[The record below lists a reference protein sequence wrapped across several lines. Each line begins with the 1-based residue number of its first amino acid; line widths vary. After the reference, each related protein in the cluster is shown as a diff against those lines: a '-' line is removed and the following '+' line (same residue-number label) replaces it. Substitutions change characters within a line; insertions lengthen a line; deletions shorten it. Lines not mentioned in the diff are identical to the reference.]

1 MFLQENKS
9 GKYLNQKGKKND
21 TITLA
26 LRKKNCYSVF
36 TMNNVSINYSDEQI
50 NIFSLNN
57 FFYKRLKDRP
67 YWNFTEDGKPVLY
80 DYGVRKTVD
89 PKIIEPALFY
99 EERKRQITKD
109 PDKTWKK
116 LKGFRDILKER
127 EPTDEELRQ
136 YLKIVKESL
145 YIIQFEKS
153 DKTIKWLPGRAKG
166 TKTYN
171 EDLKRKLETFANL
184 LPPNLFDVIFLNFTC
199 DPKLYKNRADAWK
212 NFKEKNVDPTLEYLR
227 KHCNAFYEGVMESH
241 ANGYP
246 HCHYVVWLPKGM
258 FTELSKIKNG
268 KVITYGKLYNIIK
281 SRIPNRIFKVIKA
294 GGKRVVGYICKYISK
309 GVENDIF
316 AALNSEEELSKS
328 QRKELIEFLALK
340 AFKRRKAYLQQI
352 KTVKEK
358 LKEMVKEQVSVS
370 QQQASESEPC
380 TARQCRAYLIEI
392 CTNSP
397 LLLYKKIYSMS
408 YGAFMERYKVPPQ
421 YVKEVPEVVAEDFR
435 KNSEPIFNS
444 HNFYNDFVNFLFDWE
459 NSPLNRKFYWGDD
472 INNYSR
478 MCDGYDFNNDEEW
491 LECVIKV
498 FDFYVTQVLVNHNE
512 YTDVLAGRENL
523 SHTKKHWTYKAK
535 IENWNGLDR
544 DKRKIDYAE
553 NNPCD
558 EYVSLKEKEE
568 LRKIHYNIIN
578 SDTEKELQILRE
590 CQILGEKI
598 YLT

>member
-1 MFLQENKS
+1 MFWLENKA

-36 TMNNVSINYSDEQI
+36 MTNKNSIAYSDEQI

-67 YWNFTEDGKPVLY
+67 YWNFTEDGKVVLY
-80 DYGVRKTVD
+80 DYGVRKKVD

-268 KVITYGKLYNIIK
+268 KAITYGKLYNIIK
-281 SRIPNRIFKVIKA
+281 SKIPNRIFKVIKA

-316 AALNSEEELSKS
+316 SALTSEGELSKS

-408 YGAFMERYKVPPQ
+408 YGAFIDRYKVPPQ
-421 YVKEVPEVVAEDFR
+421 YVKEVPEIVAEDFR

-459 NSPLNRKFYWGDD
+459 NSPLNRKFYWGDNLD
-472 INNYSR
+472 NYSR

-523 SHTKKHWTYKAK
+523 SIQRKTWFYKGHTNNYQGKYKSVGI
-535 IENWNGLDR
+535 IE
-544 DKRKIDYAE
+544 YSE
-553 NNPCD
+553 NNECD
-558 EYVSLKEKEE
+558 NYFSREEKKERQIAKHKNIQNKIAWDLYEIRQLKEMQK
-568 LRKIHYNIIN
+568 
-578 SDTEKELQILRE
+578 
-590 CQILGEKI
+590 
-598 YLT
+598 

>member
-1 MFLQENKS
+1 MFWLENKN
-9 GKYLNQKGKKND
+9 GKYFNQKGKKND

-26 LRKKNCYSVF
+26 LHKKNCYSVF
-36 TMNNVSINYSDEQI
+36 MKNKSSIAYSDEQI

-67 YWNFTEDGKPVLY
+67 YWNFTEDGKVVLY
-80 DYGVRKTVD
+80 DYGVRKKVD

-281 SRIPNRIFKVIKA
+281 SHIPNRIFKVIKA

-316 AALNSEEELSKS
+316 SALTSEEELSKS

-370 QQQASESEPC
+370 QQQASVSEPC

-408 YGAFMERYKVPPQ
+408 YGAFIDRYKVPPQ

-459 NSPLNRKFYWGDD
+459 NSPLNRKFYWGDNLD
-472 INNYSR
+472 NYSR

-523 SHTKKHWTYKAK
+523 SIQRKTWFYKGHTNNYQGKYKSVGI
-535 IENWNGLDR
+535 IE
-544 DKRKIDYAE
+544 YSE
-553 NNPCD
+553 NNECD
-558 EYVSLKEKEE
+558 NYFSREEKKERQIAKHKNIQNKIAWNLYEIKQLK
-568 LRKIHYNIIN
+568 NM
-578 SDTEKELQILRE
+578 
-590 CQILGEKI
+590 GM
-598 YLT
+598 

>member
-1 MFLQENKS
+1 MFWLENKA

-26 LRKKNCYSVF
+26 LHKKNCYSVLKR
-36 TMNNVSINYSDEQI
+36 TMDNIIYSEEQI

-67 YWNFTEDGKPVLY
+67 YWNFTEDGKVVLY
-80 DYGVRKTVD
+80 DYGVRKKAD
-89 PKIIEPALFY
+89 PKIIEQALFY

-268 KVITYGKLYNIIK
+268 KAITYGKLYNIIK
-281 SRIPNRIFKVIKA
+281 SKIPNRIFKVIKA

-316 AALNSEEELSKS
+316 SALTSEGELSKS

-358 LKEMVKEQVSVS
+358 LKEIVKEQVSVS

-408 YGAFMERYKVPPQ
+408 YGAFIDRYKVTPQ

-512 YTDVLAGRENL
+512 YADVLAGRENL
-523 SHTKKHWTYKAK
+523 STKHKTWFYEGHTNNYQGKYKSAGI
-535 IENWNGLDR
+535 IE
-544 DKRKIDYAE
+544 YSE
-553 NNPCD
+553 NNECD
-558 EYVSLKEKEE
+558 NYFSYEEEKKRQIAKHKNIQNKIAWNLYEIRQLKEMQK
-568 LRKIHYNIIN
+568 
-578 SDTEKELQILRE
+578 
-590 CQILGEKI
+590 
-598 YLT
+598 

>member
-1 MFLQENKS
+1 MDN
-9 GKYLNQKGKKND
+9 
-21 TITLA
+21 II
-26 LRKKNCYSVF
+26 YSE
-36 TMNNVSINYSDEQI
+36 EQI

-57 FFYKRLKDRP
+57 FFYKRLKNRP

-171 EDLKRKLETFANL
+171 EELKRKLETFANL

-258 FTELSKIKNG
+258 FPELSKIKNG
-268 KVITYGKLYNIIK
+268 KAITYGKLYNIIK
-281 SRIPNRIFKVIKA
+281 SKIPNRIFKVIKA

-358 LKEMVKEQVSVS
+358 LKDMVKEEVSVS
-370 QQQASESEPC
+370 QQQASASEPC

-459 NSPLNRKFYWGDD
+459 NSPLNRKFYWGDNLD
-472 INNYSR
+472 NYSR

-512 YTDVLAGRENL
+512 YADVLAGRENL
-523 SHTKKHWTYKAK
+523 STKHKTWFYKGHTNNYQEKYKSAGI
-535 IENWNGLDR
+535 IE
-544 DKRKIDYAE
+544 YSE
-553 NNPCD
+553 NNECD
-558 EYVSLKEKEE
+558 NYFSYEEEKKKQITKHKNIQNKIAWDLYEIKQLKEMQK
-568 LRKIHYNIIN
+568 
-578 SDTEKELQILRE
+578 
-590 CQILGEKI
+590 
-598 YLT
+598 

>member
-1 MFLQENKS
+1 MFWLENKTE
-9 GKYLNQKGKKND
+9 KYLNQKDKKND

-26 LRKKNCYSVF
+26 LHKKNCYSVLTQ
-36 TMNNVSINYSDEQI
+36 TMKNITYSDEQI

-57 FFYKRLKDRP
+57 FFYKRLKNRP
-67 YWNFTEDGKPVLY
+67 YWNFTEDGKVVLY
-80 DYGVRKTVD
+80 DYGVRKKVD
-89 PKIIEPALFY
+89 PKIIEQALFY

-171 EDLKRKLETFANL
+171 EELKRKLETFANL

-258 FTELSKIKNG
+258 FTELNKIKNG

-316 AALNSEEELSKS
+316 SALTSEGELSKT

-408 YGAFMERYKVPPQ
+408 YGAFIDRYKVPPQ
-421 YVKEVPEVVAEDFR
+421 YVKEVPEIVAEDFR

-459 NSPLNRKFYWGDD
+459 NSPLNRKFYWGDNLD
-472 INNYSR
+472 NYSR

-491 LECVIKV
+491 LECVTKV
-498 FDFYVTQVLVNHNE
+498 FDFYVTKVLVDHIE
-512 YTDVLAGRENL
+512 YTDVLAGKENL
-523 SHTKKHWTYKAK
+523 TFTKKQWTFKPSLEY
-535 IENWNGLDR
+535 WNGLSKNER
-544 DKRKIDYAE
+544 LIDYSE
-553 NNPCD
+553 NNACD
-558 EYVSLKEKEE
+558 EYISLKEKKE
-568 LRKIHYNIIN
+568 LREMRHKIKQDI
-578 SDTEKELQILRE
+578 TERKLQILRE
-590 CQILGEKI
+590 LQIFGE
-598 YLT
+598 

>member
-1 MFLQENKS
+1 MFWLENKN
-9 GKYLNQKGKKND
+9 GKYFNQKGKKND

-26 LRKKNCYSVF
+26 LHKKNCYSVF
-36 TMNNVSINYSDEQI
+36 MTNKNNIAYSDEQI

-67 YWNFTEDGKPVLY
+67 YWHVTEDGKVVLY
-80 DYGVRKTVD
+80 DYGVRKKVD

-316 AALNSEEELSKS
+316 SALTSEEELSKS

-370 QQQASESEPC
+370 QQQASVSEPC

-408 YGAFMERYKVPPQ
+408 YGAFIDRYKVPPQ

-435 KNSEPIFNS
+435 KNSEPVFNS

-459 NSPLNRKFYWGDD
+459 NSPLNRKFYWGDNLD
-472 INNYSR
+472 NYSR

-523 SHTKKHWTYKAK
+523 STQRKTWFYKGHTNNYQGKYKSVGI
-535 IENWNGLDR
+535 IE
-544 DKRKIDYAE
+544 YSE
-553 NNPCD
+553 NNECD
-558 EYVSLKEKEE
+558 NYFSREEKKERQIAKHKNIQNKIAWNLYEIKQLK
-568 LRKIHYNIIN
+568 NM
-578 SDTEKELQILRE
+578 
-590 CQILGEKI
+590 GM
-598 YLT
+598 

>member
-1 MFLQENKS
+1 MFLQENKTE
-9 GKYLNQKGKKND
+9 KYLNQKGKKND

-26 LRKKNCYSVF
+26 LRKKNCYSV
-36 TMNNVSINYSDEQI
+36 TMNHMKNITYSDEQI

-67 YWNFTEDGKPVLY
+67 YWNFTEDGKVVLY
-80 DYGVRKTVD
+80 DYGVRKKVD

-212 NFKEKNVDPTLEYLR
+212 NFKEKNVNPTIEYLR

-246 HCHYVVWLPKGM
+246 HCHYVVWLPKGT
-258 FTELSKIKNG
+258 FPELSKIKNG
-268 KVITYGKLYNIIK
+268 KAITYGELYNIIK
-281 SRIPNRIFKVIKA
+281 DKIPNRIFKVIKA

-316 AALNSEEELSKS
+316 SALTSEEELTKS

-340 AFKRRKAYLQQI
+340 AFKRRKAYLQQSKAI
-352 KTVKEK
+352 KDK
-358 LKEMVKEQVSVS
+358 LKDMVKKQVSVS
-370 QQQASESEPC
+370 QQKASESEPC

-408 YGAFMERYKVPPQ
+408 YGAFIDRYKVPPQ

-523 SHTKKHWTYKAK
+523 STQRKTWFYKSHTNNYQGKYKSVGV
-535 IENWNGLDR
+535 IE
-544 DKRKIDYAE
+544 YSE
-553 NNPCD
+553 NNECD
-558 EYVSLKEKEE
+558 NYFSSEEKKERQIAKHKNIQNKIAWNLYEIKQLKEMQK
-568 LRKIHYNIIN
+568 
-578 SDTEKELQILRE
+578 
-590 CQILGEKI
+590 
-598 YLT
+598 

>member
-1 MFLQENKS
+1 MFWLENKN
-9 GKYLNQKGKKND
+9 GKYFNQKGKKND

-26 LRKKNCYSVF
+26 LHKKNCYSVF
-36 TMNNVSINYSDEQI
+36 MTNKNSIAYSDEQI

-67 YWNFTEDGKPVLY
+67 YWNFTEDGKVVLY
-80 DYGVRKTVD
+80 DYGVRKKVD

-281 SRIPNRIFKVIKA
+281 SHIPNRIFKVIKA

-316 AALNSEEELSKS
+316 SALTSEEELSKS

-370 QQQASESEPC
+370 QQQASVSEPC

-408 YGAFMERYKVPPQ
+408 YGAFIDRYKVPPQ

-459 NSPLNRKFYWGDD
+459 NSPLNRKFYWGDNLD
-472 INNYSR
+472 NYSR

-523 SHTKKHWTYKAK
+523 STQRKTWFYKGHTNNYQGKYKSVGI
-535 IENWNGLDR
+535 IE
-544 DKRKIDYAE
+544 YSE
-553 NNPCD
+553 NNECD
-558 EYVSLKEKEE
+558 NYFSREEKKERQIAKHKNIQNKIAWNLYEIKQLK
-568 LRKIHYNIIN
+568 NM
-578 SDTEKELQILRE
+578 
-590 CQILGEKI
+590 GM
-598 YLT
+598 

>member
-1 MFLQENKS
+1 M
-9 GKYLNQKGKKND
+9 D
-21 TITLA
+21 TIT
-26 LRKKNCYSVF
+26 YSE
-36 TMNNVSINYSDEQI
+36 EQI

-67 YWNFTEDGKPVLY
+67 YWNFTEDGKVVLY
-80 DYGVRKTVD
+80 DYGIRKTVD

-246 HCHYVVWLPKGM
+246 HCHYVVWLPKGT
-258 FTELSKIKNG
+258 FTELNKIKNG

-316 AALNSEEELSKS
+316 SALTSEGELSKS

-358 LKEMVKEQVSVS
+358 LKEIVKEKVSVS

-512 YTDVLAGRENL
+512 YADVLAGRENL
-523 SHTKKHWTYKAK
+523 STKHKTWFYKGHTNNYQGKYKSAGI
-535 IENWNGLDR
+535 IE
-544 DKRKIDYAE
+544 YSE
-553 NNPCD
+553 NNECD
-558 EYVSLKEKEE
+558 NYFSYEEEKKKQITKHKNIQNKIAWDLYEIKQLKEMQK
-568 LRKIHYNIIN
+568 
-578 SDTEKELQILRE
+578 
-590 CQILGEKI
+590 
-598 YLT
+598 

>member
-9 GKYLNQKGKKND
+9 GKYLNQKDKKND

-26 LRKKNCYSVF
+26 LHKKNCYSVL
-36 TMNNVSINYSDEQI
+36 TPNMENITYSDEQI

-57 FFYKRLKDRP
+57 FFYERLKDRP
-67 YWNFTEDGKPVLY
+67 YWNKTEDGKVVLY
-80 DYGVRKTVD
+80 DYGIRKKVD

-127 EPTDEELRQ
+127 EPTDAELRQ

-171 EDLKRKLETFANL
+171 EELKRKLETFANL

-199 DPKLYKNRADAWK
+199 DPSKYKNRADAWQ
-212 NFKEKNVDPTLEYLR
+212 NYKEKNVDPTLEYLR

-258 FTELSKIKNG
+258 FPELSKIKNG
-268 KVITYGKLYNIIK
+268 KTITYGKLYNIIK
-281 SRIPNRIFKVIKA
+281 SKMPNRIFKVIKA

-316 AALNSEEELSKS
+316 SALTSEEELSKT

-370 QQQASESEPC
+370 QQQASVSEPC
-380 TARQCRAYLIEI
+380 TARQCRAHLIEI

-472 INNYSR
+472 INNYSK

-491 LECVIKV
+491 LECIIKV
-498 FDFYVTQVLVNHNE
+498 FDFYVTQVLVNHNK
-512 YTDVLAGRENL
+512 YTDVLGGKENL
-523 SHTKKHWTYKAK
+523 STERKTWFYKSHTNNYQGKYKNVGI
-535 IENWNGLDR
+535 IE
-544 DKRKIDYAE
+544 YSE
-553 NNPCD
+553 NNECD
-558 EYVSLKEKEE
+558 NYFSNEEKKKRQIAKHKNIQNKIARDLYEIRQLKEMQK
-568 LRKIHYNIIN
+568 
-578 SDTEKELQILRE
+578 
-590 CQILGEKI
+590 
-598 YLT
+598 

>member
-1 MFLQENKS
+1 MDN
-9 GKYLNQKGKKND
+9 
-21 TITLA
+21 
-26 LRKKNCYSVF
+26 
-36 TMNNVSINYSDEQI
+36 INYSEEQI

-67 YWNFTEDGKPVLY
+67 YWNFTEDGKVVLY
-80 DYGVRKTVD
+80 DYGVRKKAD

-199 DPKLYKNRADAWK
+199 DPKKYKNRADAWK
-212 NFKEKNVDPTLEYLR
+212 NYKEKNVDPTLEYLR

-258 FTELSKIKNG
+258 FPELSKIKNG
-268 KVITYGKLYNIIK
+268 KAITYGKLYNIIK
-281 SRIPNRIFKVIKA
+281 SRIKNRIFKVIKA

-316 AALNSEEELSKS
+316 SALTSEGELSKS

-408 YGAFMERYKVPPQ
+408 YGAFIDRYKVPPQ

-459 NSPLNRKFYWGDD
+459 NSPLNRKFYWGDNLD
-472 INNYSR
+472 NYSR

-512 YTDVLAGRENL
+512 YADVLAGRENL
-523 SHTKKHWTYKAK
+523 STKHKTWFYKGHTNNYQGKYKSVGI
-535 IENWNGLDR
+535 IE
-544 DKRKIDYAE
+544 YSE
-553 NNPCD
+553 NNECD
-558 EYVSLKEKEE
+558 NYFSYGEEKKKQIAKHKNIQNKIAWDLYQIKQLKEMQK
-568 LRKIHYNIIN
+568 
-578 SDTEKELQILRE
+578 
-590 CQILGEKI
+590 
-598 YLT
+598 

>member
-1 MFLQENKS
+1 MGN
-9 GKYLNQKGKKND
+9 
-21 TITLA
+21 II
-26 LRKKNCYSVF
+26 YSE
-36 TMNNVSINYSDEQI
+36 EQI

-57 FFYKRLKDRP
+57 FFYKRLKDRH
-67 YWNFTEDGKPVLY
+67 YWNFTEDGKVVLY
-80 DYGVRKTVD
+80 DYGVRKKVD

-171 EDLKRKLETFANL
+171 EELKRKLETFANL

-258 FTELSKIKNG
+258 FPELSKIKNG
-268 KVITYGKLYNIIK
+268 KAITYGKLYNIIK
-281 SRIPNRIFKVIKA
+281 SKIPNRIFKVIKA

-316 AALNSEEELSKS
+316 SALTSEGELSKS

-352 KTVKEK
+352 ETVKEK
-358 LKEMVKEQVSVS
+358 LKDMVKEEVSVS
-370 QQQASESEPC
+370 QQQASASEPC

-459 NSPLNRKFYWGDD
+459 NSPLNRKFYWGDNLD
-472 INNYSR
+472 NYSR

-512 YTDVLAGRENL
+512 YADVLAGRENL
-523 SHTKKHWTYKAK
+523 SIKHKTWFYKSHTNNYQGKCKSVGI
-535 IENWNGLDR
+535 IE
-544 DKRKIDYAE
+544 YSE
-553 NNPCD
+553 NNECD
-558 EYVSLKEKEE
+558 NYFSYEEEKKRQITKHKNIQNKIAWDLYEIKQLKEMQK
-568 LRKIHYNIIN
+568 
-578 SDTEKELQILRE
+578 
-590 CQILGEKI
+590 
-598 YLT
+598 

>member
-1 MFLQENKS
+1 M
-9 GKYLNQKGKKND
+9 KN
-21 TITLA
+21 IT
-26 LRKKNCYSVF
+26 
-36 TMNNVSINYSDEQI
+36 YSDEQI

-67 YWNFTEDGKPVLY
+67 YWNFTEDGKVVLY
-80 DYGVRKTVD
+80 DYGVRKKVD

-258 FTELSKIKNG
+258 FSELNKIKNG

-281 SRIPNRIFKVIKA
+281 SHIPNRIFKVIKA

-316 AALNSEEELSKS
+316 AALTSEEELSKS

-408 YGAFMERYKVPPQ
+408 YGAFIDRYKVPPQ

-459 NSPLNRKFYWGDD
+459 NSPLNRKFYWGDNLD
-472 INNYSR
+472 NYSR

-498 FDFYVTQVLVNHNE
+498 FDFYVTQILVNHNE

-523 SHTKKHWTYKAK
+523 STKHKTWFYKSHTNNYQGKYKSVGI
-535 IENWNGLDR
+535 IE
-544 DKRKIDYAE
+544 YSE
-553 NNPCD
+553 NNECD
-558 EYVSLKEKEE
+558 NYFSYEEVKKEKIAKHNNIQN
-568 LRKIHYNIIN
+568 KIACNLYEIRQLI
-578 SDTEKELQILRE
+578 EMQK
-590 CQILGEKI
+590 
-598 YLT
+598 

>member
-1 MFLQENKS
+1 MFWLENKN
-9 GKYLNQKGKKND
+9 GKYFNQKGKKND

-26 LRKKNCYSVF
+26 LHKKNCYSVF
-36 TMNNVSINYSDEQI
+36 MKNKSSIAYSDEQI

-67 YWNFTEDGKPVLY
+67 YWNFTEDGKVVLY
-80 DYGVRKTVD
+80 DYGVRKKVD

-281 SRIPNRIFKVIKA
+281 SHIPNRIFKVIKA

-316 AALNSEEELSKS
+316 SALTSEEELSKS

-370 QQQASESEPC
+370 QQQASVSEPC

-408 YGAFMERYKVPPQ
+408 YGAFIDRYKVPPQ

-459 NSPLNRKFYWGDD
+459 NSPLNRKFYWGDNLD
-472 INNYSR
+472 NYSR

-523 SHTKKHWTYKAK
+523 STQRKTWFYKGHTNNYQGKYKSVGI
-535 IENWNGLDR
+535 IE
-544 DKRKIDYAE
+544 YSE
-553 NNPCD
+553 NNECD
-558 EYVSLKEKEE
+558 NYFSREEKKERQIAKHKNIQNKIAWNLYEIKQLK
-568 LRKIHYNIIN
+568 NM
-578 SDTEKELQILRE
+578 
-590 CQILGEKI
+590 GM
-598 YLT
+598 

>member
-1 MFLQENKS
+1 MFWLENKA
-9 GKYLNQKGKKND
+9 GKYFNQKDKKND

-26 LRKKNCYSVF
+26 LRKKNCYSVLKQPMENI
-36 TMNNVSINYSDEQI
+36 TYSEEQI

-67 YWNFTEDGKPVLY
+67 YWNFTEDGKVVLY
-80 DYGVRKTVD
+80 DYGVRKKVD

-258 FTELSKIKNG
+258 FTELNKIKNG

-316 AALNSEEELSKS
+316 SALTSEGELSKS

-358 LKEMVKEQVSVS
+358 LKEIVKEQVSVS

-408 YGAFMERYKVPPQ
+408 YGAFIDRYKVSPQ

-459 NSPLNRKFYWGDD
+459 NSPLNRKFYWGDNLD
-472 INNYSR
+472 NYSR

-523 SHTKKHWTYKAK
+523 STQRKTWFYKGHTNNYQGKYKSVGI
-535 IENWNGLDR
+535 IE
-544 DKRKIDYAE
+544 YSE
-553 NNPCD
+553 NNECD
-558 EYVSLKEKEE
+558 NYFSNEEEKKRQIVKHKNIQNKIAWDLYEIRQLKEMQK
-568 LRKIHYNIIN
+568 
-578 SDTEKELQILRE
+578 
-590 CQILGEKI
+590 
-598 YLT
+598 

>member
-1 MFLQENKS
+1 M
-9 GKYLNQKGKKND
+9 KN
-21 TITLA
+21 IT
-26 LRKKNCYSVF
+26 
-36 TMNNVSINYSDEQI
+36 YSDEQI

-67 YWNFTEDGKPVLY
+67 YWNFTEDGKVVLY
-80 DYGVRKTVD
+80 DYGVRKKVD
-89 PKIIEPALFY
+89 TRIIEPALFY

-258 FTELSKIKNG
+258 FSELNKIKNG

-281 SRIPNRIFKVIKA
+281 SHIPNRIFKVIKA

-316 AALNSEEELSKS
+316 AALTSEEELSKS

-408 YGAFMERYKVPPQ
+408 YGAFIDRYKVPPQ

-459 NSPLNRKFYWGDD
+459 NSPLNRKFYWGDNLD
-472 INNYSR
+472 NYSR

-498 FDFYVTQVLVNHNE
+498 FDFYVTQILVNHNE

-523 SHTKKHWTYKAK
+523 STKHKTWFYKSHTNNYQGKYKSVGI
-535 IENWNGLDR
+535 IE
-544 DKRKIDYAE
+544 YSE
-553 NNPCD
+553 NNECD
-558 EYVSLKEKEE
+558 NYFSYEEVKKEKIAKHKNIQN
-568 LRKIHYNIIN
+568 KIACNLYEIRQLI
-578 SDTEKELQILRE
+578 EMQK
-590 CQILGEKI
+590 
-598 YLT
+598 

>member
-1 MFLQENKS
+1 MDN
-9 GKYLNQKGKKND
+9 
-21 TITLA
+21 II
-26 LRKKNCYSVF
+26 YSE
-36 TMNNVSINYSDEQI
+36 EQI

-67 YWNFTEDGKPVLY
+67 YWNFTEDGKVVLY
-80 DYGVRKTVD
+80 DYGVRKKVD

-258 FTELSKIKNG
+258 FTELNKIKNG

-316 AALNSEEELSKS
+316 SALTSEGELSKS

-358 LKEMVKEQVSVS
+358 LKEMVKEEVSVS

-408 YGAFMERYKVPPQ
+408 YGAFIDRYKVPPQ

-459 NSPLNRKFYWGDD
+459 NSPLNRKFYWGDNLD
-472 INNYSR
+472 NYSR

-523 SHTKKHWTYKAK
+523 SIQRKTWFYKGHTNNYQGKYKSAGI
-535 IENWNGLDR
+535 IE
-544 DKRKIDYAE
+544 YSE
-553 NNPCD
+553 NNECD
-558 EYVSLKEKEE
+558 NYFSNEEKKERQIAKHKNIQNKIAWGLYEIRQLKEMGK
-568 LRKIHYNIIN
+568 
-578 SDTEKELQILRE
+578 
-590 CQILGEKI
+590 
-598 YLT
+598 

>member
-1 MFLQENKS
+1 
-9 GKYLNQKGKKND
+9 
-21 TITLA
+21 
-26 LRKKNCYSVF
+26 
-36 TMNNVSINYSDEQI
+36 MNNILYSEEQI

-67 YWNFTEDGKPVLY
+67 YWNFTEDGKVVLY
-80 DYGVRKTVD
+80 DYGVRKEVD

-166 TKTYN
+166 TKAYN

-268 KVITYGKLYNIIK
+268 KTITYGKLYNIIK
-281 SRIPNRIFKVIKA
+281 SKMPNRIFKVIKA

-316 AALNSEEELSKS
+316 SALTSEEELSKS

-352 KTVKEK
+352 KPVKEK
-358 LKEMVKEQVSVS
+358 LKEIVKEEVSVS

-408 YGAFMERYKVPPQ
+408 YGAFIDRYKVPPQ

-459 NSPLNRKFYWGDD
+459 NSPLNRKFYWGDNLD
-472 INNYSR
+472 NYSR

-512 YTDVLAGRENL
+512 YTGVLAGRENL
-523 SHTKKHWTYKAK
+523 STKHKTWFYKSHVNNYQGK
-535 IENWNGLDR
+535 YKSVGIIE
-544 DKRKIDYAE
+544 YSE
-553 NNPCD
+553 NNECD
-558 EYVSLKEKEE
+558 NYFSYEEEKKKQIAKHKNIQNKIAWDLYEIKQLKEMQK
-568 LRKIHYNIIN
+568 
-578 SDTEKELQILRE
+578 
-590 CQILGEKI
+590 
-598 YLT
+598 

>member
-1 MFLQENKS
+1 MFWLENKA

-36 TMNNVSINYSDEQI
+36 MTNKNSIAYSDEQI

-171 EDLKRKLETFANL
+171 EELKRKLETFANL

-258 FTELSKIKNG
+258 FPELSKIKNG
-268 KVITYGKLYNIIK
+268 KAITYGKLYNIIK
-281 SRIPNRIFKVIKA
+281 SKIPNRIFKVIKA

-316 AALNSEEELSKS
+316 SALTSEGELSKS

-358 LKEMVKEQVSVS
+358 LKEIVKEQVSVS

-408 YGAFMERYKVPPQ
+408 YGAFIERYKVPPQ

-459 NSPLNRKFYWGDD
+459 NSPLNRKFYWGDNLD
-472 INNYSR
+472 NYSR

-512 YTDVLAGRENL
+512 YADVLAGRENL
-523 SHTKKHWTYKAK
+523 STKHKTWFYKGHTNNYQGKYKSVGI
-535 IENWNGLDR
+535 IE
-544 DKRKIDYAE
+544 YSE
-553 NNPCD
+553 NNECD
-558 EYVSLKEKEE
+558 NYFSYGEEKKRQITKHKNIQNKIAWDLYEIRQLKEMQK
-568 LRKIHYNIIN
+568 
-578 SDTEKELQILRE
+578 
-590 CQILGEKI
+590 
-598 YLT
+598 

>member
-1 MFLQENKS
+1 M
-9 GKYLNQKGKKND
+9 D
-21 TITLA
+21 TIT
-26 LRKKNCYSVF
+26 YSE
-36 TMNNVSINYSDEQI
+36 EQI

-67 YWNFTEDGKPVLY
+67 YWNFTEDGKVVLY

-246 HCHYVVWLPKGM
+246 HCHYVVWLPKGT
-258 FTELSKIKNG
+258 FTELNKIKNG

-316 AALNSEEELSKS
+316 SALTSEGELSKS

-358 LKEMVKEQVSVS
+358 LKEIVKEKVSVS

-459 NSPLNRKFYWGDD
+459 NSPLNRKFYWGDNLD
-472 INNYSR
+472 NYSR

-512 YTDVLAGRENL
+512 YADVLAGRENL
-523 SHTKKHWTYKAK
+523 STKHKTWFYKGHTNNYQGKYKSAGI
-535 IENWNGLDR
+535 IE
-544 DKRKIDYAE
+544 YSE
-553 NNPCD
+553 NNECD
-558 EYVSLKEKEE
+558 NYFSYEEEKKKQITKHKNIQNKIAWDLYEIKQLKEMQK
-568 LRKIHYNIIN
+568 
-578 SDTEKELQILRE
+578 
-590 CQILGEKI
+590 
-598 YLT
+598 